1 MREVF
6 VCGEERQ
13 TVPDGELCKQCINS
27 ADLNARLATCI
38 SQDCRTDVIIS
49 IGLQQRQCGKAFDDL
64 SLGFGTREPL
74 Q

>member
-13 TVPDGELCKQCINS
+13 IVPDGELCKQCINS

-38 SQDCRTDVIIS
+38 LQGCRTDVIIS
-49 IGLQQRQCGKAFDDL
+49 IRLQQRQCGKAFDDL
-64 SLGFGTREPL
+64 SLGFAT
-74 Q
+74 